1 MEEQDAFDSLVA
13 KMHEIAEV
21 YQVEL
26 SKRLDAL
33 DGLIKFYSESLNQI
47 VESVKSQDA
56 KIDAE
61 VAGISE
67 YMRDLERSYEKVL
80 KLEGETIK
88 ILQDMT
94 KEQENAYKLYVAKM
108 EEANL
113 LIQKYNEDAI
123 QFNRKV
129 EEFNEHARKYNKIMG
144 ITQ

>member
-33 DGLIKFYSESLNQI
+33 DGLIKFYL
-47 VESVKSQDA
+47 ESVKSQDA